1 MQEDNDWWRGAVIYQ
16 IYPRSFYDANG
27 DGVGDLQG
35 VTAKL
40 GYVADLGV
48 DAIWLSP
55 FFTSPMKDAG
65 YDVSN
70 FRDVDPV
77 FGTLRDFD
85 RLLEKAH
92 GLGLKVIIDHVL
104 SHSSDQ
110 HPWFE
115 ESRSDRHN
123 PKADW
128 YVWADPL
135 ADGCPPNNWLAV
147 FGGTAWT
154 WDTRRR
160 QYYFHNFLPSQ
171 PDLNFHNPHVVEQ
184 VLANLEFWLQKGVDG
199 FRLDASNHCFHDKL
213 LRSNPPNPRAVDGTT
228 WVRADNPY
236 AYQSHLF
243 DKTQPENLDFLLQLR
258 QLMDQYPGTTT
269 MGEIGDDNAVE
280 VMAAYTSGNS
290 RLHMAYSF
298 DFLSS
303 QCSIEFIRG
312 KAEKVNRLMSDG
324 WPCWA
329 IGNHDVPRV
338 MSRWVKA
345 GIETLK
351 EKGRETNKEP
361 VAESIVAQHRAEM
374 FMVLLLTLRGSVCLY
389 QGDELGF
396 EESDLAFEQLVDPY
410 GINFWPQFK
419 GRDGCRTPIP
429 WQADAAFGGFSRTQ
443 PWLPIDERHLDNAV
457 DRQLPDNRALLHSYR
472 EFIGWRK
479 RHSCLQ
485 KGEIR
490 FHQGPVGVLVY
501 QRWDP
506 QQDLLIVLNFTS
518 EEISFDLPFA
528 VAEISNL
535 PRVVTGQWQGSKVS
549 VRGHGIAIASVS
561 N

>member
-1 MQEDNDWWRGAVIYQ
+1 MQEDNDWWRGAVFYQ

-40 GYVADLGV
+40 DYVADLGV

-70 FRDVDPV
+70 YRDVDPV

-92 GLGLKVIIDHVL
+92 CLGLKVIIDHVL

-128 YVWADPL
+128 YVWADPQ

-154 WDTRRR
+154 WDTRRC

-171 PDLNFHNPHVVEQ
+171 PDLNFHNPHVVGQ

-213 LRSNPPNPRAVDGTT
+213 LRSNPPNPRVVDGTS

-236 AYQSHLF
+236 AYQLHQF

-258 QLMDQYPGTTT
+258 QLMDKYPGTTT

-280 VMAAYTSGNS
+280 VMAAYTSGNK

-312 KAEKVNRLMSDG
+312 KVEKVNQLMPDG

-329 IGNHDVPRV
+329 MGNHDVARV
-338 MSRWVKA
+338 MNRWVKA
-345 GIETLK
+345 GIESLK
-351 EKGRETNKEP
+351 QKVRETDQEP

-389 QGDELGF
+389 QGDELGL
-396 EESDLAFEQLVDPY
+396 EESDLTFEQLVDPY
-410 GINFWPQFK
+410 GINFWPEFK
-419 GRDGCRTPIP
+419 GRDGCRTPMP
-429 WQADAAFGGFSRTQ
+429 WQADAAFGGFSCSQ
-443 PWLPIDERHLDNAV
+443 PWLPIDEHHRNNAV
-457 DRQLPDNRALLHSYR
+457 DRQLPDTSALLHSYR
-472 EFIGWRK
+472 EFLRWRK
-479 RHSCLQ
+479 RYSCLQ
-485 KGEIR
+485 KGAIR
-490 FHQGPVGVLVY
+490 FNPSPDGVLVY
-501 QRWDP
+501 QRLDS
-506 QQDLLIVLNFTS
+506 QQALLVVLNFTA
-518 EEISFDLPFA
+518 EQISFNLPLK
-528 VAEISNL
+528 VAEISDL

-549 VRGHGIAIASVS
+549 VPGYGIAMASVS
-561 N
+561 D